1 MKKEEGDNSFDE
13 KEERISVELGSEKSG
28 KSKAKNEDQENK
40 EEPDKEG

>member
-13 KEERISVELGSEKSG
+13 KEERVSVDLESIKSH

-40 EEPDKEG
+40 EEPDKAG